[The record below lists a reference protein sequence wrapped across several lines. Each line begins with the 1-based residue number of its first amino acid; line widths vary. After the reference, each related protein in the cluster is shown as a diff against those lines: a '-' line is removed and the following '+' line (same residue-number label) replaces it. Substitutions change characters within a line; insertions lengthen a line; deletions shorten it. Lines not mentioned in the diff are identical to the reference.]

1 MKTQTLTL
9 PFGES
14 PVLDFEAS
22 AAQLEVKP
30 VKPGESPRLEY
41 ESAIEPDVTVDGE
54 TVRVRQRTRGFWS
67 ALEAG
72 GARAVLHVPPT
83 LKARINAD
91 MGRLVVGN
99 LAGCDLDISTSAG
112 SLELTDV
119 RGRLK
124 LRANAGQIRGEG
136 LGGTFW
142 VDCGAGSARLG
153 IVALDVGEHYVHSNM
168 GSVRIDLA
176 PGLDVRIDA
185 RTVMGSTR
193 TKYPTNPKSS
203 TVLKLEAELGSVKIG
218 EGGAYEDPKHG
229 DWADWRKLWQAAEA
243 FVTAPIP
250 PPAPAAPAAVRE
262 VPPDELK
269 QILSMVE
276 AGKINATEAARLI
289 RAIAGQ

>member
-1 MKTQTLTL
+1 MKTRTIAL
-9 PFGES
+9 PFGDS
-14 PVLDFEAS
+14 PILDFEAN
-22 AAQLEVKP
+22 AAQLELKP
-30 VKPGESPRLEY
+30 VKPGEPAFLEY
-41 ESAIEPDVTVDGE
+41 EAAIEPEVRREGE
-54 TVRVRQRTRGFWS
+54 VVLIRQAARGFWN

-72 GARAVLHVPPT
+72 GARAVLHVPAGV
-83 LKARINAD
+83 KAKITAD
-91 MGRLVVGN
+91 MGRLVVN
-99 LAGCDLDISTSAG
+99 DLAGCDLDLSTSAG
-112 SLELTDV
+112 SVELTHV
-119 RGRLK
+119 RGRMK

-153 IVALDVGEHYVHSNM
+153 IVALDPGEHHVHSNM

-176 PGLDVRIDA
+176 PGLDVRIEA

-193 TKYPTNPKSS
+193 TRYPTNPKSN

-229 DWADWRKLWQAAEA
+229 DWADWRKLWHAAEA
-243 FVTAPIP
+243 FVTAPV
-250 PPAPAAPAAVRE
+250 APAAPAAPRE

-269 QILSMVE
+269 QILTMVE

-289 RAIAGQ
+289 RAISGQ